1 MAAPSL
7 PCPGR
12 LGNTIMLLN
21 HRYEILNL
29 TVIAIFATSRSNTF
43 SAI

>member
-7 PCPGR
+7 PSPGR

-21 HRYEILNL
+21 HRYDQRRL
-29 TVIAIFATSRSNTF
+29 TVIAIFATSQFNTF
-43 SAI
+43 LAI